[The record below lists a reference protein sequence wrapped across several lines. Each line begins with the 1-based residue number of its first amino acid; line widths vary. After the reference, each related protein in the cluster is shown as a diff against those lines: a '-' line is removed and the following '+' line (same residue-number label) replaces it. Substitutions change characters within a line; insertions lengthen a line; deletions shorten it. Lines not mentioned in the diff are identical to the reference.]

1 MYIFLIMNFL
11 LFSMKLLTDSKNPS
25 SNPFKMLWSGNFDPE
40 NAYRNP
46 LVVMKY
52 HTGSCVKGICISADF
67 SYIQWGMDTVENETN
82 SKEREADTEIMVLLP
97 EQSLEF
103 VRVS

>member
-1 MYIFLIMNFL
+1 
-11 LFSMKLLTDSKNPS
+11 
-25 SNPFKMLWSGNFDPE
+25 
-40 NAYRNP
+40 
-46 LVVMKY
+46 
-52 HTGSCVKGICISADF
+52 
-67 SYIQWGMDTVENETN
+67 MDTVENETN